1 MRRGKKRLGKGLE
14 ALLPSAAPGDPGVR
28 QVPLESIQPN
38 PHQPR
43 TEFDEEALDEL
54 AASISVHGV
63 VQPVLVVEAERG
75 YVLVAGERRW
85 RAAARAGL
93 DAIPAI
99 IKDLDPLQM
108 TEVALIEN
116 LQREDLSPMEEAHAY
131 RTLQEEFDLTQ
142 DEIGRRVGKSRSQV
156 ANTLRL
162 LNLEARVQEMLM
174 AGQISM
180 GHAKVILGVADP
192 RSQRRLAERA
202 AQGMTVRG
210 LENELKSLTA
220 PKAPSGKRPKPHRP
234 GGDDPHLAQLS
245 QDFQK
250 ALGTRVSLEPVG
262 SAGKGRIII
271 EYYSDDDLARI
282 YEQVTGNA

>member
-1 MRRGKKRLGKGLE
+1 MRRGRKRLGKGLG
-14 ALLPSAAPGDPGVR
+14 ALLPSAAPGDQGIR
-28 QVPLESIQPN
+28 QVPLDSIRPN

-63 VQPVLVVEAERG
+63 VQPVLLVEDGDG

-93 DAIPAI
+93 ATIPALVRE
-99 IKDLDPLQM
+99 LDPLEM

-162 LNLEARVQEMLM
+162 LNLDARVQEMLM
-174 AGQISM
+174 AGEISM

-192 RSQRRLAERA
+192 RTQRRLADQA
-202 AQGMTVRG
+202 AAGTTVRA
-210 LENELKSLTA
+210 LEGQLKALTA
-220 PKAPSGKRPKPHRP
+220 PAGSTRKKRQPPEP
-234 GGDDPHLAQLS
+234 ADDPHLAQLS
-245 QDFQK
+245 RDLQR
-250 ALGTRVSLEPVG
+250 ALGTRVALEPIG
-262 SAGKGRIII
+262 SSGKGRIII
-271 EYYSDDDLARI
+271 EYYSSDDLSRI
-282 YEQVTGNA
+282 YDQLAGNA